1 MATKPFNKK
10 IFAILLEMAKGE
22 ERSWR
27 QFASDCYISY
37 VQMRKLAL
45 MQQENPPRVKL
56 IKKIAQNSANDISY
70 DDLLFTVGI
79 NFEDDTKKLPVSSNT
94 MKQGELFYE
103 KYLSLSMGQNKMLND
118 FIDFL
123 SNRT

>member
-1 MATKPFNKK
+1 MANNTFNKK
-10 IFAILLEMAKGE
+10 IFSILLEMAKGE

-27 QFASDCYISY
+27 QFSADCDISY

-45 MQQENPPRVKL
+45 MQQENPPRTKL
-56 IKKIAQNSANDISY
+56 IKKIAQNSANDITFE
-70 DDLLFTVGI
+70 DLLFTVGL
-79 NFEDDTKKLPVSSNT
+79 NFDDDRKKLPVSSNT

-103 KYLSLSMGQNKMLND
+103 KYLSLSMGQKKMLND

-123 SNRT
+123 SGRK